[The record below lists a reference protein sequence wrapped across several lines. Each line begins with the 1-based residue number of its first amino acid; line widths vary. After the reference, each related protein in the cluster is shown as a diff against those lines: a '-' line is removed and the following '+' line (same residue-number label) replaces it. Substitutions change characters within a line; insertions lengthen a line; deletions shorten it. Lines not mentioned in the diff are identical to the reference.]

1 MPEVTV
7 PIAPIEPPDPG
18 LPTLFEVLAE
28 TGNFTSFL
36 KVLAATGYETDAA
49 SLNQYTV
56 FAPNDQ
62 ALIDAGIDVDALIAA
77 NDSARLLELLSD
89 YVVEGRFQLADL
101 DPAVGIDMISGNNV
115 AVAVDGATVT
125 VGGAPVIGVPLV
137 AINGIVHE
145 LSSILN
151 G

>member
-1 MPEVTV
+1 M
-7 PIAPIEPPDPG
+7 
-18 LPTLFEVLAE
+18 
-28 TGNFTSFL
+28 
-36 KVLAATGYETDAA
+36 LAATGYETDAA

-62 ALIDAGIDVDALIAA
+62 ALSDAGIDVDALIAA

-89 YVVEGRFQLADL
+89 YVVDGRFQLADL

-125 VGGAPVIGVPLV
+125 VGGAPVNGAPLV
-137 AINGIVHE
+137 AINGIVRE
-145 LSSILN
+145 LSSIFN